1 MLTEPITLGEIV
13 RQLGIAGLC
22 LVLWW
27 LERKERMKLSDRLDD
42 CLEKRAEHEAGE
54 DDLQP

>member
-27 LERKERMKLSDRLDD
+27 LERKERIKLSDRLDD
-42 CLEKRAEHEAGE
+42 CLEKRADDKSVE
-54 DDLQP
+54 DNLQP